1 MKKAIALILMLC
13 LTLPCLTACDPSAIF
28 GSNEVAK
35 APDILITVEE
45 LTPGKTID
53 EIEITVKFDGQPAA
67 INKLEW
73 EEFTVDDRRYME
85 SGDKIPEN
93 FWGRLNVYYYLP
105 LGVQNNGDLPV
116 TIEAP
121 GGVYDGT
128 GEGGTAD
135 DGRIE
140 AWSHVIY
147 GNAPDA
153 EESADT
159 PDTSVD
165 TGTAVDTST
174 AAHEHAWVEDQSIR
188 PVVMCEYDTH
198 VTYKCACGE
207 TKQEIIPAQGHK
219 LTDGARTEPT
229 CKYEGSITRRC
240 TVCGAG
246 FIYEIPAT
254 GHDWSAYSAYGTYHE
269 RTCSKCGESER
280 GNHEFD
286 PGSVTCKVCGRDII
300 N

>member
-140 AWSHVIY
+140 AWTHITYNNQTEAPEVTETPTE
-147 GNAPDA
+147 APDTA
-153 EESADT
+153 EAPATD
-159 PDTSVD
+159 
-165 TGTAVDTST
+165 T
-174 AAHEHAWVEDQSIR
+174 AAHEHSWTEKESS
-188 PVVMCEYDTH
+188 PVVLCE
-198 VTYKCACGE
+198 
-207 TKQEIIPAQGHK
+207 QESWI
-219 LTDGARTEPT
+219 
-229 CKYEGSITRRC
+229 KYECS
-240 TVCGAG
+240 VCG
-246 FIYEIPAT
+246 
-254 GHDWSAYSAYGTYHE
+254 D
-269 RTCSKCGESER
+269 
-280 GNHEFD
+280 
-286 PGSVTCKVCGRDII
+286 
-300 N
+300 

>member
-1 MKKAIALILMLC
+1 MKKTVTILLAIFLC
-13 LTLPCLTACDPSAIF
+13 LPLMAACGPQDNSTQVPAR
-28 GSNEVAK
+28 
-35 APDILITVEE
+35 APDILIKVGKLEAGTVVGE
-45 LTPGKTID
+45 ID
-53 EIEITVKFDGQPAA
+53 VRVTFDGEPAV
-67 INKLEW
+67 INKIELEQ
-73 EEFTVDDRRYME
+73 FTVDDRLYLE
-85 SGDKIPEN
+85 NDAKIPEN
-93 FWGRLNVYYYLP
+93 FRGRLNIYYYLP
-105 LGVQNNGDLPV
+105 QGVANEDLPV
-116 TIEAP
+116 TVDAP
-121 GGVYDGT
+121 GGTYDGT

-219 LTDGARTEPT
+219 LSEGSRIEPT

>member
-1 MKKAIALILMLC
+1 M
-13 LTLPCLTACDPSAIF
+13 T
-28 GSNEVAK
+28 
-35 APDILITVEE
+35 
-45 LTPGKTID
+45 
-53 EIEITVKFDGQPAA
+53 
-67 INKLEW
+67 
-73 EEFTVDDRRYME
+73 DDRLYLE
-85 SGDKIPEN
+85 NDAKIPEN
-93 FWGRLNVYYYLP
+93 FRGRLNIYYYLP
-105 LGVQNNGDLPV
+105 QGVANEDLPV
-116 TIEAP
+116 TVDAP
-121 GGVYDGT
+121 GGTYDGT

-159 PDTSVD
+159 PDTS
-165 TGTAVDTST
+165 VDTST

-219 LTDGARTEPT
+219 LSEGSRIEPT
-229 CKYEGSITRRC
+229 CENAGSITQRC
-240 TVCGAG
+240 TVCSQG
-246 FIYEIPAT
+246 FVIEIPAT
-254 GHDWSAYSAYGTYHE
+254 GHAWSEWKNDTGRIHK
-269 RTCSKCGESER
+269 RTCNTCGAEETA
-280 GNHEFD
+280 NHNIPKGD
-286 PGSVTCKVCGRDII
+286 VVCTDCGAAII